1 MEEKKGRDT
10 LSRFF
15 RNVVLILA
23 AWWLINNVKVLG
35 AVLSKVANI
44 LLPFIIGG
52 AIAFII
58 NIPMT
63 FFEKHMSWIKLKVI
77 RRIIS
82 IILSIA
88 IVSLI
93 IYLII
98 NLIVP
103 ELGAIINMLITN
115 IPYYITEVKELAV
128 KWDLTEYIEKLNL
141 DETSLKAQILS
152 IASNV
157 FTSSISLVSSV
168 FGVVSTAII
177 SIIFAIYVLAS
188 KEKIAE
194 TLKTLLNVYAP
205 KKAKK
210 IIDLGSLTNVSFKSF
225 FTVQCLEAIILGVLC
240 YIGMLIL
247 KIPYAIPISVLIS
260 VTALVPIVGG
270 IVGIIIG
277 AILIV
282 AVEPTKALPFII
294 FMVVLQ
300 QFEGNVIYPKVVGES
315 LGLPGILVLV
325 AVTLGGNMFGVL
337 GMLLSV
343 PTAVVIYTLVK
354 NDIKDKTKKDNKKEI
369 KETKPKKEIK
379 KA

>member
-23 AWWLINNVKVLG
+23 AWWLINNMSVLG

-82 IILSIA
+82 IILSVA
-88 IVSLI
+88 IVTLI

-188 KEKIAE
+188 KENIAE

-225 FTVQCLEAIILGVLC
+225 FTVQCLDAIILGVLC
-240 YIGMLIL
+240 YLGMLIL

-294 FMVVLQ
+294 FMIVLQ

-354 NDIKDKTKKDNKKEI
+354 NDIKYKTKKDGKKEI

>member
-23 AWWLINNVKVLG
+23 AWWLINNMTVLG
-35 AVLSKVANI
+35 VVLSKVTNI

-58 NIPMT
+58 NIPMS
-63 FFEKHMSWIKLKVI
+63 FFEKHMGWIKIKVI
-77 RRIIS
+77 RRILA

-103 ELGAIINMLITN
+103 ELASIINMLITN
-115 IPYYITEVKELAV
+115 VPYYITEVKDLAV

-157 FTSSISLVSSV
+157 FTSSLTLVTSV
-168 FGVVSTAII
+168 FGVVSTTII

-194 TLKTLLNVYAP
+194 VLKTLLNVYAP

-210 IIDLGSLTNVSFKSF
+210 VIDLGSLTSNSFKSF

-240 YIGMLIL
+240 YIGMMIL

-294 FMVVLQ
+294 FVVILQ

-343 PTAVVIYTLVK
+343 PTAVVIYTLIK
-354 NDIKDKTKKDNKKEI
+354 NDIKDKTKKDKKEI

>member
-35 AVLSKVANI
+35 AVLSKAANI

-82 IILSIA
+82 IILSVA
-88 IVSLI
+88 IVTLI

-188 KEKIAE
+188 KENIAE

>member
-35 AVLSKVANI
+35 TVLSKVANI

-82 IILSIA
+82 IILSVA
-88 IVSLI
+88 IVTLI

-188 KEKIAE
+188 KENIAE

>member
-23 AWWLINNVKVLG
+23 AWWLINNMSVLG

-52 AIAFII
+52 SIAFII

-103 ELGAIINMLITN
+103 ELASIINMLITN

-188 KEKIAE
+188 KENIAE

-210 IIDLGSLTNVSFKSF
+210 IIDLGRLTNVSFKSF

>member
-1 MEEKKGRDT
+1 MEEKKRRDT

-23 AWWLINNVKVLG
+23 AWWLINNMSVLG

-63 FFEKHMSWIKLKVI
+63 FFEKHVSWIKIKVI
-77 RRIIS
+77 RRILA

-103 ELGAIINMLITN
+103 ELASIINMLITN

-247 KIPYAIPISVLIS
+247 KIPFAIPISVLIS

-343 PTAVVIYTLVK
+343 PTAVVIYTLIK
-354 NDIKDKTKKDNKKEI
+354 NDIKEKTKKDNKKEI

>member
-35 AVLSKVANI
+35 TVLSKVANI

-82 IILSIA
+82 IILSVA
-88 IVSLI
+88 IVTLI

>member
-23 AWWLINNVKVLG
+23 AWWLINNMSVLG

-82 IILSIA
+82 IILSVA
-88 IVSLI
+88 IVTLI

>member
-35 AVLSKVANI
+35 AVLSKAANI

-82 IILSIA
+82 IILSVA
-88 IVSLI
+88 IVTLI

-210 IIDLGSLTNVSFKSF
+210 IIDLGILTNVSFKSF

>member
-23 AWWLINNVKVLG
+23 AWWLINNMTVLG
-35 AVLSKVANI
+35 AVLSKVTNI

-58 NIPMT
+58 NIPMS
-63 FFEKHMSWIKLKVI
+63 FFEKHMEWIKLKAL
-77 RRIIS
+77 RRLIA
-82 IILSIA
+82 IILSVA
-88 IVSLI
+88 IVSLV

-103 ELGAIINMLITN
+103 ELVGIINMLITN
-115 IPYYITEVKELAV
+115 VPYYITEVKDLAV
-128 KWDLTEYIEKLNL
+128 KWDLTEYINKLNL

-152 IASNV
+152 VVSNV
-157 FTSSISLVSSV
+157 FTSSLTLVTSV

-177 SIIFAIYVLAS
+177 SLIFAIYVLAS

-194 TLKTLLNVYAP
+194 VLKTLLNVYAP

-210 IIDLGSLTNVSFKSF
+210 IVDLGSLTSNSFKSF
-225 FTVQCLEAIILGVLC
+225 FTVQCLEATILGALC
-240 YIGMLIL
+240 YIGMAIL
-247 KIPYAIPISVLIS
+247 KIPYAIPISVLIA
-260 VTALVPIVGG
+260 VTALVPIIGG

-282 AVEPTKALPFII
+282 AVEPAKALPFII
-294 FMVVLQ
+294 FVVVLQ

-343 PTAVVIYTLVK
+343 PTAVVIYKLIK
-354 NDIKDKTKKDNKKEI
+354 NDIKEKTKKDKKEMKPR
-369 KETKPKKEIK
+369 KEVEKV
-379 KA
+379 

>member
-23 AWWLINNVKVLG
+23 AWWLINNMTVLG
-35 AVLSKVANI
+35 AVLSKVTNI

-58 NIPMT
+58 NIPMS
-63 FFEKHMSWIKLKVI
+63 FFEKHMGWIKIKAL
-77 RRIIS
+77 RRLIA
-82 IILSIA
+82 IILSVA

-103 ELGAIINMLITN
+103 ELASIINMLITN
-115 IPYYITEVKELAV
+115 VPYYITEVKDLAV

-141 DETSLKAQILS
+141 DETNLKAQILS

-157 FTSSISLVSSV
+157 FTSSLTLVTSV

-194 TLKTLLNVYAP
+194 VLKTLLNVYAP

-210 IIDLGSLTNVSFKSF
+210 VIDLGSLTSTMLRSNNIRC
-225 FTVQCLEAIILGVLC
+225 TVL
-240 YIGMLIL
+240 YRHD
-247 KIPYAIPISVLIS
+247 
-260 VTALVPIVGG
+260 
-270 IVGIIIG
+270 
-277 AILIV
+277 
-282 AVEPTKALPFII
+282 
-294 FMVVLQ
+294 
-300 QFEGNVIYPKVVGES
+300 
-315 LGLPGILVLV
+315 
-325 AVTLGGNMFGVL
+325 
-337 GMLLSV
+337 
-343 PTAVVIYTLVK
+343 
-354 NDIKDKTKKDNKKEI
+354 DIKNTLCNTNKCTNI
-369 KETKPKKEIK
+369 CNCFSTNSRRNCWYNNWCNINSCS
-379 KA
+379 